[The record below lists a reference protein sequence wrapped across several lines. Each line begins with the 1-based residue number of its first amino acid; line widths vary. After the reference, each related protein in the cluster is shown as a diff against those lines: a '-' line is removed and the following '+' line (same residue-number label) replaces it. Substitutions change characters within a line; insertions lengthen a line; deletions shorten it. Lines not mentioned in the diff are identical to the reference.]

1 MHEVSVVSDIVSA
14 ILKELENYNV
24 ERVEEV
30 VLVVGDMTSLG
41 DEQLEFAY
49 EIVTKETKLEGSK
62 LIIEHEKIRVKCKE
76 CDYEGE
82 VRMLESD
89 YGEHTIP
96 IQNGDAHDH
105 PRPCRRVV
113 LSARRGAGG
122 KARGSGACGR
132 PVQARRRIISRSDA
146 EKVANGNC
154 IFFGKLI

>member
-14 ILKELENYNV
+14 ILKELEKYNV
-24 ERVEEV
+24 EKVEEV

-41 DEQLEFAY
+41 EEQLEFAY

-96 IQNGDAHDH
+96 ILSCPKCNGKVKVTAGQT
-105 PRPCRRVV
+105 CRVRNLKIVE
-113 LSARRGAGG
+113 
-122 KARGSGACGR
+122 
-132 PVQARRRIISRSDA
+132 A
-146 EKVANGNC
+146 E
-154 IFFGKLI
+154 

>member
-89 YGEHTIP
+89 YGEHTRP
-96 IQNGDAHDH
+96 ILSCPKCNGKV
-105 PRPCRRVV
+105 RVI
-113 LSARRGAGG
+113 AGQTC
-122 KARGSGACGR
+122 KVRNLKI
-132 PVQARRRIISRSDA
+132 VEA
-146 EKVANGNC
+146 E
-154 IFFGKLI
+154 

>member
-14 ILKELENYNV
+14 ILRELEKYNV

-41 DEQLEFAY
+41 EEQLEFAY

-62 LIIEHEKIRVKCKE
+62 LVIEHEKIRVKCNE

-96 IQNGDAHDH
+96 ILSCPKCNGK
-105 PRPCRRVV
+105 VKV
-113 LSARRGAGG
+113 TAGQTCKVRNLKIG
-122 KARGSGACGR
+122 E
-132 PVQARRRIISRSDA
+132 A
-146 EKVANGNC
+146 E
-154 IFFGKLI
+154 

>member
-14 ILKELENYNV
+14 ILKELEKYNV

-41 DEQLEFAY
+41 EEQLEFAY

-62 LIIEHEKIRVKCKE
+62 LVIEHEKIRVKCND
-76 CDYEGE
+76 CGYEGE

-96 IQNGDAHDH
+96 ILSCPKCNGK
-105 PRPCRRVV
+105 VKV
-113 LSARRGAGG
+113 TAGQTC
-122 KARGSGACGR
+122 KVRNLKI
-132 PVQARRRIISRSDA
+132 VEA
-146 EKVANGNC
+146 E
-154 IFFGKLI
+154 

>member
-14 ILKELENYNV
+14 ILNELEKYNV

-30 VLVVGDMTSLG
+30 VLVVGEMTSLG

-62 LIIEHEKIRVKCKE
+62 LVIEHEKIRVKCND
-76 CDYEGE
+76 CGYEGE

-96 IQNGDAHDH
+96 I
-105 PRPCRRVV
+105 
-113 LSARRGAGG
+113 LSCP
-122 KARGSGACGR
+122 KC
-132 PVQARRRIISRSDA
+132 
-146 EKVANGNC
+146 NGNVKVIAGQTC
-154 IFFGKLI
+154 MVRNLKIVEAE

>member
-30 VLVVGDMTSLG
+30 VLVVGEMTSLG

-62 LIIEHEKIRVKCKE
+62 LVIEHEKIRVKCKE

-96 IQNGDAHDH
+96 ILSCPKCNGKV
-105 PRPCRRVV
+105 RVT
-113 LSARRGAGG
+113 AGQTCMVRNL
-122 KARGSGACGR
+122 KI
-132 PVQARRRIISRSDA
+132 VEA
-146 EKVANGNC
+146 E
-154 IFFGKLI
+154 

>member
-1 MHEVSVVSDIVSA
+1 MHEVSVISDIVSA
-14 ILKELENYNV
+14 ILKELEKYNA

-41 DEQLEFAY
+41 EEQLEFAY

-62 LIIEHEKIRVKCKE
+62 LVIEHEKIRVRCSE

-96 IQNGDAHDH
+96 ILSCPKCNGKV
-105 PRPCRRVV
+105 RVI
-113 LSARRGAGG
+113 AGQTCMVRNL
-122 KARGSGACGR
+122 KI
-132 PVQARRRIISRSDA
+132 VEA
-146 EKVANGNC
+146 E
-154 IFFGKLI
+154 

>member
-30 VLVVGDMTSLG
+30 VLVVGEMTSLG

-89 YGEHTIP
+89 YGKHTIP
-96 IQNGDAHDH
+96 ILSCPKCNGKV
-105 PRPCRRVV
+105 RVI
-113 LSARRGAGG
+113 AGQTC
-122 KARGSGACGR
+122 KVRNLKI
-132 PVQARRRIISRSDA
+132 VEA
-146 EKVANGNC
+146 E
-154 IFFGKLI
+154 

>member
-1 MHEVSVVSDIVSA
+1 MHEVSVISDIVSA
-14 ILKELENYNV
+14 ILKELEKYNV

-41 DEQLEFAY
+41 EEQLEFAY

-62 LIIEHEKIRVKCKE
+62 LVIEHEKIRVRCSE

-96 IQNGDAHDH
+96 ILSCPKCNGKV
-105 PRPCRRVV
+105 RVI
-113 LSARRGAGG
+113 AGQTCMVRNL
-122 KARGSGACGR
+122 KI
-132 PVQARRRIISRSDA
+132 VEA
-146 EKVANGNC
+146 E
-154 IFFGKLI
+154 